1 MPLDREA
8 RCGGLKPITVTVKQA
23 LAISGLGLTK
33 LYELINDGTLKAVHV
48 GSRRLIKYDSIEKLL
63 SGEAPEPPVKRRPG
77 RPRKAEA
84 TLKAKVKS

>member
-1 MPLDREA
+1 MSLQHEA
-8 RCGGLKPITVTVKQA
+8 RGGGLKPITVTVKQA

-63 SGEAPEPPVKRRPG
+63 TPEPPVKRRPG

-84 TLKAKVKS
+84 ALKAKVKS

>member
-1 MPLDREA
+1 MSLDHEA
-8 RCGGLKPITVTVKQA
+8 RGGGLKPITVTVKQA

-63 SGEAPEPPVKRRPG
+63 TAEPPVKRRPG

-84 TLKAKVKS
+84 ALKAKVES